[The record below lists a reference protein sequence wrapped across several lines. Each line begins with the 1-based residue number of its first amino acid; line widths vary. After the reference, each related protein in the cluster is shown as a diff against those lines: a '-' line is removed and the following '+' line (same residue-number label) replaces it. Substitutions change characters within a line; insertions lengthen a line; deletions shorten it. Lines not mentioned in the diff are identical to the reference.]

1 MASLSELLEIHRQW
15 CWSAFGAAP
24 AGQDEAPLDVVAG
37 TDRYVAIDPFLGENS
52 TGVGGR
58 VIASMELAH
67 TAQRCASGLVP
78 SARRG
83 PGGTRAEPR
92 LLR

>member
-1 MASLSELLEIHRQW
+1 MLVGFRR
-15 CWSAFGAAP
+15 SA
-24 AGQDEAPLDVVAG
+24 AGQDEARLDVVAG
-37 TDRYVAIDPFLGENS
+37 TDHYVAIDPFLGENS

-58 VIASMELAH
+58 VIAGMELAH

-83 PGGTRAEPR
+83 PGATRPEPR
-92 LLR
+92 PLR